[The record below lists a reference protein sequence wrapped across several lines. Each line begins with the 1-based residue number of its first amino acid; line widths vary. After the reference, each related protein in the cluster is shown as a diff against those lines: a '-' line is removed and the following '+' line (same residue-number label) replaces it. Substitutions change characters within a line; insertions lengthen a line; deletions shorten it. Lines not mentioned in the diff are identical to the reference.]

1 MKCLLLAGGH
11 GTRLRPL
18 TLSVPKPFIPFCNR
32 PIIEYQIEASV
43 KAGVDHIILGISA
56 EQRNM
61 VPMIEE
67 VSQRYKVRIDCSIE
81 TEALGTAGPLRFA
94 KNLLCDPQDD
104 SEEFIVVNSDI
115 ICNYPFAEMI
125 AAHRKNHADGTI
137 LVTKTMHPSEFG
149 VIVHDDEYRIKAFV
163 EKPMNFISNQ
173 INAGVYIIKKT
184 VLDHIPEGNVSI
196 ERYFFP
202 LLVSMGKTFCHP
214 LYGRWA
220 DVGKPADYI
229 RAQKLY
235 MCGDSY
241 KEHETLVC
249 SDSGSIETL
258 EKSDIVI
265 LKTKGGLLV
274 KNREAMKSCGETVN
288 EEDVSDLTQYP
299 NIGADVVIRPP
310 VIIHT
315 SAVIAQG
322 CVIGPNVSI
331 GPNTVIGNGCR
342 IIRSAILQG
351 ARLEGHTYIEGSII
365 GWDSHIR
372 PWVRVEGL
380 SVLGKNVTV
389 DESLFLRGCIVLPHK
404 TITKS
409 IYEDGSIII

>member
-1 MKCLLLAGGH
+1 
-11 GTRLRPL
+11 
-18 TLSVPKPFIPFCNR
+18 
-32 PIIEYQIEASV
+32 
-43 KAGVDHIILGISA
+43 
-56 EQRNM
+56 
-61 VPMIEE
+61 
-67 VSQRYKVRIDCSIE
+67 
-81 TEALGTAGPLRFA
+81 
-94 KNLLCDPQDD
+94 
-104 SEEFIVVNSDI
+104 
-115 ICNYPFAEMI
+115 
-125 AAHRKNHADGTI
+125 
-137 LVTKTMHPSEFG
+137 
-149 VIVHDDEYRIKAFV
+149 
-163 EKPMNFISNQ
+163 
-173 INAGVYIIKKT
+173 
-184 VLDHIPEGNVSI
+184 
-196 ERYFFP
+196 
-202 LLVSMGKTFCHP
+202 
-214 LYGRWA
+214 
-220 DVGKPADYI
+220 
-229 RAQKLY
+229 

-351 ARLEGHTYIEGSII
+351 TGH
-365 GWDSHIR
+365 
-372 PWVRVEGL
+372 
-380 SVLGKNVTV
+380 
-389 DESLFLRGCIVLPHK
+389 
-404 TITKS
+404 
-409 IYEDGSIII
+409 